1 MWHFFWSSPYVLTC
15 TDMYPYIFYWPMSW
29 HTERHLYKLIELTYV
44 LTCIL
49 TYVKNICNYCCIGWH
64 MWHLQQL
71 SETIM
76 YWILTNL
83 LASTAYWIEYP
94 LTYWVRCKYCRAV
107 QRTFQVGKN
116 VKTAWISTRICE
128 GQTHLKTKSLLV
140 QTCSNPFHVGRIDR
154 LVGLFMS
161 AALDRLR
168 KSVNS
173 KCVLMFVGSIHLSNL
188 SLACNQLR
196 KMAPNYIQLIKCW
209 VKSVPLVVPSCVLNQ
224 HFFGP
229 SPPSPCGITMPEQL
243 CSCRENQDEPSDFE
257 VQGDF

>member
-1 MWHFFWSSPYVLTC
+1 MEFLCLSVSLSRNHVTNAQHRCCQKPLAGSLSCPLNTQLVFQTTNYPSCSS
-15 TDMYPYIFYWPMSW
+15 
-29 HTERHLYKLIELTYV
+29 
-44 LTCIL
+44 
-49 TYVKNICNYCCIGWH
+49 
-64 MWHLQQL
+64 
-71 SETIM
+71 
-76 YWILTNL
+76 
-83 LASTAYWIEYP
+83 
-94 LTYWVRCKYCRAV
+94 
-107 QRTFQVGKN
+107 QRG
-116 VKTAWISTRICE
+116 
-128 GQTHLKTKSLLV
+128 V